1 MSEQSWEDTHI
12 ALVDTGVF
20 IAWFHGD
27 RAAQHFF
34 RNPER
39 SLYYA
44 KVTRKE
50 LLRKPIRTTE
60 ADRIKAFLSRFR
72 LVNPDTQIA
81 ARFSELLGKYSYL
94 QVHPADA
101 LIAATAWEKN
111 LTLVTTNSRHFVP
124 IEEISVVRFR
134 PSSLDE

>member
-1 MSEQSWEDTHI
+1 MSEQSWEDIHT

-27 RAAQHFF
+27 HAAQRFF
-34 RNPER
+34 RSPGR

-72 LVNPDTQIA
+72 LVNPDNQIA
-81 ARFSELLGKYSYL
+81 ARFSELLRKYSYL

-101 LIAATAWEKN
+101 FIAATAWEKN

-124 IEEISVVRFR
+124 IEEIRVVRFR

>member
-1 MSEQSWEDTHI
+1 MSEQPWEDIHT

-27 RAAQHFF
+27 HAAQRFF

-72 LVNPDTQIA
+72 LVNPDSQIA
-81 ARFSELLGKYSYL
+81 ARISELLGKIFLSAGTSRRCPYCRNC
-94 QVHPADA
+94 VG
-101 LIAATAWEKN
+101 EKPDVGDDQFQ
-111 LTLVTTNSRHFVP
+111 TFCSH
-124 IEEISVVRFR
+124 
-134 PSSLDE
+134 